1 MISQTKGGIMGR
13 FSCPTKIMTG
23 DARSL
28 LRELAAK
35 KLLLVADP
43 FFKEG
48 LAQQLGEAS
57 GAKVEYFFEVE
68 PDPTVALA
76 AKGAALVKSF
86 QPDTV
91 VALGGGSAMDLAKSM
106 NWFAGSEAMLA
117 AIPTTSGSGSE
128 VTDFAILTH
137 KGVKHPMVDAQLRP
151 EVAIL
156 DPSLVKKL
164 PKGLIAD
171 GGFDTLTHALEA
183 YTATGADVF
192 TDALAGAAFSQV
204 LCCLKASFEG
214 NAGARSLVHS
224 CATMAGLAFTQ
235 AGLGLCHAM
244 AHALGGQLH
253 LPHGRLNA
261 ILLPAV
267 MDANAQVCGS
277 RYAQLARRAGL
288 EGRSDTVA
296 VRNLRNSL
304 LGLRRALQLPGT
316 LAEAGVRL
324 PTDREPLV
332 TAVLADPCCKTN
344 PMPVTADMVRSILRQ
359 VAGHG

>member
-1 MISQTKGGIMGR
+1 MGR
-13 FSCPTKIMTG
+13 FSCPAEIVTG
-23 DARSL
+23 DARSAL
-28 LRELAAK
+28 KELEAR
-35 KLLLVADP
+35 KLLIVADP
-43 FFKEG
+43 FFKNG
-48 LAQQLGEAS
+48 IAQELVESS
-57 GAKVEYFFEVE
+57 GAQVEYFFDVE

-86 QPDTV
+86 QPDVV

-106 NWFAGSEAMLA
+106 TWFAGSEAVLA

-137 KGVKHPMVDAQLRP
+137 KGIKHPMVDARLRP
-151 EVAIL
+151 KVAIL
-156 DPSLVKKL
+156 DAKLVEKL
-164 PKGLIAD
+164 PKSLIAD
-171 GGFDTLTHALEA
+171 GGFDALTHALEA

-204 LCCLKASFEG
+204 LCCLRPSFEG
-214 NAGARSLVHS
+214 NLAARKLVHS
-224 CATMAGLAFTQ
+224 RATMAGLAFTQ

-267 MDANAQVCGS
+267 MEANAPACGS

-288 EGRSDTVA
+288 EGRSDAVA
-296 VRNLRNSL
+296 IRNLKNSL
-304 LGLRRALQLPGT
+304 LRLRRELRLPGT
-316 LAEAGVRL
+316 LAEAGARL
-324 PTDREPLV
+324 PADREALV
-332 TAVLADPCCKTN
+332 AAVLADPCCKTN
-344 PMPVTADMVRSILRQ
+344 PMPVTAQTVKAVLRQ
-359 VAGHG
+359 VEGHG

>member
-1 MISQTKGGIMGR
+1 MGQ
-13 FSCPTKIMTG
+13 FSCPTRIMTG
-23 DARSL
+23 DARSML
-28 LRELAAK
+28 GQLGAK

-43 FFKEG
+43 FFKDG
-48 LAQQLGEAS
+48 IAKQLGQAS
-57 GAKVEYFFEVE
+57 GAQVEYFFEVE
-68 PDPTVALA
+68 PDPSVTLA

-86 QPDTV
+86 QPDAV

-106 NWFAGSEAMLA
+106 TWFAGSGAVLT

-137 KGVKHPMVDAQLRP
+137 DGVKHPLVDGQLRP
-151 EVAIL
+151 KVAIL
-156 DPSLVKKL
+156 DASLVEKL
-164 PKGLIAD
+164 PKSLIAD
-171 GGFDTLTHALEA
+171 GGFDALTHALEA

-204 LCCLKASFEG
+204 LSMLKASFEG
-214 NAGARSLVHS
+214 NLEARAVIHS

-244 AHALGGQLH
+244 AHALGGVLH

-267 MDANAQVCGS
+267 MEANAVVCGS
-277 RYAQLARRAGL
+277 RYADLARRAGL

-296 VRNLRNSL
+296 MRNLRNSL
-304 LGLRRALQLPGT
+304 LRLRRELGLPGT
-316 LAEAGVRL
+316 LAEAGAKL
-324 PTDREPLV
+324 PTDREALV
-332 TAVLADPCCKTN
+332 AAVLADPCCKTN
-344 PMPVTADMVRSILRQ
+344 PIPVTAQTVRTVLRQ

>member
-1 MISQTKGGIMGR
+1 MGR
-13 FSCPTKIMTG
+13 FSCPGEIVTG
-23 DARSL
+23 DARSVL
-28 LRELAAK
+28 KTLEAR
-35 KLLLVADP
+35 KLLIVADP
-43 FFKEG
+43 FFRDGIARE
-48 LAQQLGEAS
+48 LGEAS
-57 GAKVEYFFEVE
+57 GAQVAYFFDVE

-76 AKGAALVKSF
+76 AKGAAMVKSF
-86 QPDTV
+86 QPDVV

-106 NWFAGSEAMLA
+106 LWFAGSEAILV

-137 KGVKHPMVDAQLRP
+137 KGVKHPMVDPQLRP
-151 EVAIL
+151 KMAIL
-156 DPSLVKKL
+156 DAKLVEKL

-171 GGFDTLTHALEA
+171 GGFDALTHAMEA

-204 LCCLKASFEG
+204 LSCLRPSYEG
-214 NAGARSLVHS
+214 NLAARKLVHS

-244 AHALGGQLH
+244 AHALGAQLH

-267 MDANAQVCGS
+267 MEVNMPACGS

-296 VRNLRNSL
+296 IRNLKNSL
-304 LGLRRALQLPGT
+304 LRLRRELGLPGT
-316 LAEAGVRL
+316 LTEAGARL
-324 PTDREPLV
+324 PTDQAALV
-332 TAVLADPCCKTN
+332 AAVLADPCCKTN
-344 PMPVTADMVRSILRQ
+344 PMPVTEQMVKTVLRQ

>member
-1 MISQTKGGIMGR
+1 MGR
-13 FSCPTKIMTG
+13 FSCPTEIMTG
-23 DARSL
+23 EARRTL
-28 LRELAAK
+28 GELGIRRM
-35 KLLLVADP
+35 LVVADP
-43 FFKEG
+43 FFKDNV
-48 LAQQLGEAS
+48 AKQLGSA
-57 GAKVEYFFEVE
+57 AAQAEYFFDVE

-86 QPDTV
+86 QPDAV

-106 NWFAGSEAMLA
+106 TWFAGSEAMLV

-137 KGVKHPMVDAQLRP
+137 KGVKHPLVDGKLKPQ
-151 EVAIL
+151 VAIL
-156 DPSLVKKL
+156 DPTLVKKL
-164 PKGLIAD
+164 PKALIAD
-171 GGFDTLTHALEA
+171 GGFDALTHAVEA

-192 TDALAGAAFSQV
+192 TDALAGAAFSQI

-214 NAGARSLVHS
+214 NLGARELVHS

-244 AHALGGQLH
+244 SHALGGLLH

-267 MDANAQVCGS
+267 MEANGEACGS
-277 RYAQLARRAGL
+277 RYAALARRAGL

-296 VRNLRNSL
+296 LRNLRNSL
-304 LGLRRALQLPGT
+304 LRLRRELGLPGT
-316 LAEAGVRL
+316 LAEAGARL
-324 PTDREPLV
+324 PGDWEPV
-332 TAVLADPCCKTN
+332 VKAVLADPCCKTN
-344 PMPVTADMVRSILRQ
+344 PIPVTADTVKRILRQ